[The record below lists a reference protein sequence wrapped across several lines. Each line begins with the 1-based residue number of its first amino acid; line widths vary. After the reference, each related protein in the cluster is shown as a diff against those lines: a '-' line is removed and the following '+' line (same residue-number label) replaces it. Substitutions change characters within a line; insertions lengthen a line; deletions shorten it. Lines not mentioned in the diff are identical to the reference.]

1 MDCHGSAAIRI
12 RQPTGRRVSSV
23 VNISMNACGAYS
35 VVLGM
40 RGSRIED
47 ERLLR
52 ALYASH
58 ARPLLVYVRR
68 LAGGDRELAEDIVQE
83 TLLRAWQH
91 AGDLDVELARP
102 WLFTVAR
109 RLIIDADR
117 SSRARPQQTPT
128 ELVEEAATRDEL
140 DAALDAC
147 LLVDALRALTPAHR
161 EVVVESFYRGHST
174 REIAARLN
182 IPDGTVRSRMFYAL
196 RALRL
201 ALLERGV
208 HSP

>member
-1 MDCHGSAAIRI
+1 MR
-12 RQPTGRRVSSV
+12 SSH
-23 VNISMNACGAYS
+23 
-35 VVLGM
+35 
-40 RGSRIED
+40 IE
-47 ERLLR
+47 EEQLLR

-58 ARPLLVYVRR
+58 ARPLLAYVQR
-68 LAGGDRELAEDIVQE
+68 LASGDRQLAEDIVQE

-91 AGDLDVELARP
+91 SGDLTAEEARP

-109 RLIIDADR
+109 RLAIDAER
-117 SSRARPQQTPT
+117 NRHARQSVARKAS
-128 ELVEEAATRDEL
+128 VEDSATRDEL

-147 LLVDALRALTPAHR
+147 LLADALDALAPPHR
-161 EVVVESFYRGHST
+161 EVIVEGFYQGHST

-182 IPDGTVRSRMFYAL
+182 IPNGTVRSRMFYAL

>member
-1 MDCHGSAAIRI
+1 MR
-12 RQPTGRRVSSV
+12 SSQ
-23 VNISMNACGAYS
+23 
-35 VVLGM
+35 
-40 RGSRIED
+40 IEE

-58 ARPLLVYVRR
+58 ARPLLTYVLR
-68 LAGGDRELAEDIVQE
+68 LAGGDRQLAEDIVQE

-91 AGDLDVELARP
+91 SDDLTADEVRP
-102 WLFTVAR
+102 WLCTVAR
-109 RLIIDADR
+109 RLVIDAER
-117 SSRARPQQTPT
+117 SRQARPTVT
-128 ELVEEAATRDEL
+128 HAASVEDSATRDEL

-147 LLVDALRALTPAHR
+147 LLADALDALAPPHR
-161 EVVVESFYRGHST
+161 EVIVEGFYQGRST

-182 IPDGTVRSRMFYAL
+182 IPNGTVRSRMCYAL

>member
-1 MDCHGSAAIRI
+1 
-12 RQPTGRRVSSV
+12 
-23 VNISMNACGAYS
+23 MNAGRAGC
-35 VVLGM
+35 VVEGM
-40 RGSRIED
+40 RGGRIED

-58 ARPLLVYVRR
+58 ARPLLTYVRR
-68 LAGGDRELAEDIVQE
+68 LAGGDRQLAEDIVQE

-91 AGDLDVELARP
+91 ADDLEDVELARP

-117 SSRARPQQTPT
+117 NRRARPQRTQ
-128 ELVEEAATRDEL
+128 AASMDEPSGQDEL

-147 LLVDALRALTPAHR
+147 LLADALSAITPAHR
-161 EVVVESFYRGHST
+161 EVIIESFYRGGT
-174 REIAARLN
+174 TGEVAARLN
-182 IPDGTVRSRMFYAL
+182 IPSGTVRSRMFYAL

>member
-1 MDCHGSAAIRI
+1 MCSS
-12 RQPTGRRVSSV
+12 RV
-23 VNISMNACGAYS
+23 
-35 VVLGM
+35 
-40 RGSRIED
+40 ED

-58 ARPLLVYVRR
+58 ARPLLAYVQR
-68 LAGGDRELAEDIVQE
+68 LLGGDRQRAEDIVQE

-91 AGDLDVELARP
+91 ADDLTVEKARP

-109 RLIIDADR
+109 RLAIDANRNRRNWPEDI
-117 SSRARPQQTPT
+117 ST
-128 ELVEEAATRDEL
+128 ATVDDVSTSDDL

-147 LLVDALRALTPAHR
+147 LLADALGALTKAHQ
-161 EVVVESFYRGHST
+161 EVLIEGFYAGRST

-182 IPDGTVRSRMFYAL
+182 IPNGTVRSRMFYAL

-208 HSP
+208 RQP

>member
-1 MDCHGSAAIRI
+1 
-12 RQPTGRRVSSV
+12 
-23 VNISMNACGAYS
+23 
-35 VVLGM
+35 M
-40 RGSRIED
+40 RGIRTED

-58 ARPLLVYVRR
+58 ARPLLVYAQR
-68 LAGGDRELAEDIVQE
+68 LTRGDRQLAEDIVQE

-91 AGDLDVELARP
+91 AADLTVERARP

-109 RLIIDADR
+109 RLVIDAER
-117 SSRARPQQTPT
+117 SRRARPGQVGAEPLEESPT
-128 ELVEEAATRDEL
+128 QDDEL

-147 LLVDALRALTPAHR
+147 LVADALGALTPAHR
-161 EVVVESFYRGHST
+161 EVIVEGFYRGRST

-201 ALLERGV
+201 ALAERGV

>member
-1 MDCHGSAAIRI
+1 
-12 RQPTGRRVSSV
+12 
-23 VNISMNACGAYS
+23 
-35 VVLGM
+35 M
-40 RGSRIED
+40 RGIRTED

-58 ARPLLVYVRR
+58 ARPLLAYVQR
-68 LAGGDRELAEDIVQE
+68 LAGGDRQLAEDIVQE

-91 AGDLDVELARP
+91 AGDLTVELARP
-102 WLFTVAR
+102 WLFTVAK

-117 SSRARPQQTPT
+117 SRRARPPQADVDPADESSTP
-128 ELVEEAATRDEL
+128 DEL

-147 LLVDALRALTPAHR
+147 LVADALGALTPAHR
-161 EVVVESFYRGHST
+161 EVIVEGFYRGRST
-174 REIAARLN
+174 REIATRLN

-201 ALLERGV
+201 ALAERGV

>member
-1 MDCHGSAAIRI
+1 MR
-12 RQPTGRRVSSV
+12 
-23 VNISMNACGAYS
+23 CGH
-35 VVLGM
+35 
-40 RGSRIED
+40 IEE

-58 ARPLLVYVRR
+58 ARPLLTYVQR
-68 LAGGDRELAEDIVQE
+68 LAGGDRQLAEDIVQE

-91 AGDLDVELARP
+91 SGDLTAEEARP

-109 RLIIDADR
+109 RLLIDAER
-117 SSRARPQQTPT
+117 SRQTRNSVT
-128 ELVEEAATRDEL
+128 HMASMDSATRDEL

-147 LLVDALRALTPAHR
+147 LLADALDALAPPHR
-161 EVVVESFYRGHST
+161 EVIVEGYYQGRST

-182 IPDGTVRSRMFYAL
+182 IPNGTVRSRMFYAL

>member
-1 MDCHGSAAIRI
+1 
-12 RQPTGRRVSSV
+12 
-23 VNISMNACGAYS
+23 
-35 VVLGM
+35 M

-47 ERLLR
+47 ERVLR

-58 ARPLLVYVRR
+58 ARPLLMYVQR
-68 LAGGDRELAEDIVQE
+68 LAGGDRQLAEDIVQE

-91 AGDLDVELARP
+91 AGDLDVEMARP

-109 RLIIDADR
+109 RLIIDAER
-117 SSRARPQQTPT
+117 SRRARPQQAQATP
-128 ELVEEAATRDEL
+128 VEEASTHDEL

-147 LLVDALRALTPAHR
+147 LLLDALGALTPVHR
-161 EVVVESFYRGHST
+161 EVIVESFYRGRST
-174 REIAARLN
+174 REIGARLN

>member
-1 MDCHGSAAIRI
+1 
-12 RQPTGRRVSSV
+12 
-23 VNISMNACGAYS
+23 
-35 VVLGM
+35 
-40 RGSRIED
+40 
-47 ERLLR
+47 
-52 ALYASH
+52 
-58 ARPLLVYVRR
+58 VYVRR
-68 LAGGDRELAEDIVQE
+68 LAGGDRQLAEDIVQE

-91 AGDLDVELARP
+91 AGDLDVERARP

-117 SSRARPQQTPT
+117 GRRARPQQTPVAF
-128 ELVEEAATRDEL
+128 VEESSTRDEL

-147 LLVDALRALTPAHR
+147 LLLDALGALAPAHR
-161 EVVVESFYRGHST
+161 EVIVESFYRGRST

-182 IPDGTVRSRMFYAL
+182 VPDGTVRSRMFYAL

-208 HSP
+208 DSP

>member
-1 MDCHGSAAIRI
+1 
-12 RQPTGRRVSSV
+12 
-23 VNISMNACGAYS
+23 
-35 VVLGM
+35 M
-40 RGSRIED
+40 RGIRTED

-58 ARPLLVYVRR
+58 ARPLLAYVQR
-68 LAGGDRELAEDIVQE
+68 LAGGDRQLAEDIVQE

-91 AGDLDVELARP
+91 AGDLTVELARP

-109 RLIIDADR
+109 RLLIDTER
-117 SSRARPQQTPT
+117 SRRARPQPAG
-128 ELVEEAATRDEL
+128 EPVEEALTQDDEL

-147 LLVDALRALTPAHR
+147 LVADALGALTPAHR
-161 EVVVESFYRGHST
+161 EVIVEGFYRGRST
-174 REIAARLN
+174 REIAALLN

-201 ALLERGV
+201 ALAERGV
-208 HSP
+208 DSP

>member
-1 MDCHGSAAIRI
+1 MRI
-12 RQPTGRRVSSV
+12 G
-23 VNISMNACGAYS
+23 
-35 VVLGM
+35 
-40 RGSRIED
+40 RIED

-58 ARPLLVYVRR
+58 ARPLLAYVQR
-68 LAGGDRELAEDIVQE
+68 LAGGDRQLAEDIVQE

-91 AGDLDVELARP
+91 ADDLDVDLARP

-117 SSRARPQQTPT
+117 NRRARPQQTQAAS
-128 ELVEEAATRDEL
+128 VEELSGQDEL
-140 DAALDAC
+140 DATLDAFLVADALD
-147 LLVDALRALTPAHR
+147 ALTPAHR
-161 EVVVESFYRGHST
+161 EVIVESFYHGSTT

-182 IPDGTVRSRMFYAL
+182 VPDGTVRSRMFYAL

>member
-1 MDCHGSAAIRI
+1 
-12 RQPTGRRVSSV
+12 
-23 VNISMNACGAYS
+23 
-35 VVLGM
+35 M

-58 ARPLLVYVRR
+58 ARPLLVYVQR
-68 LAGGDRELAEDIVQE
+68 LAGGDRQLAEDIVQE

-117 SSRARPQQTPT
+117 SRRARPQPT
-128 ELVEEAATRDEL
+128 DATSVEESSTQDEL

-147 LLVDALRALTPAHR
+147 LLVDALGALTPAHR
-161 EVVVESFYRGHST
+161 EVIVESFYRDRST

-182 IPDGTVRSRMFYAL
+182 VPDGTVRSRMFYAL

>member
-1 MDCHGSAAIRI
+1 
-12 RQPTGRRVSSV
+12 
-23 VNISMNACGAYS
+23 
-35 VVLGM
+35 M
-40 RGSRIED
+40 RGSQTED

-58 ARPLLVYVRR
+58 ARPLLAYVQR
-68 LAGGDRELAEDIVQE
+68 LVRGNRQLAEDIVQE

-91 AGDLDVELARP
+91 AGDLTVEQARP

-117 SSRARPQQTPT
+117 SRRARPVETQTAS
-128 ELVEEAATRDEL
+128 VEESATRDEL

-147 LLVDALRALTPAHR
+147 LLADALDALTPPHR
-161 EVVVESFYRGHST
+161 EVIVEGFYHGRST

-208 HSP
+208 NSS

>member
-1 MDCHGSAAIRI
+1 MRSVAG
-12 RQPTGRRVSSV
+12 PTEQSV
-23 VNISMNACGAYS
+23 
-35 VVLGM
+35 
-40 RGSRIED
+40 E

-52 ALYASH
+52 ALYERH
-58 ARPLLVYVRR
+58 ARPLLAYVQRMVR
-68 LAGGDRELAEDIVQE
+68 GDRQLAEDIVQE

-91 AGDLDVELARP
+91 AGELTVERARP

-109 RLIIDADR
+109 RLIIDAER
-117 SSRARPQQTPT
+117 SRQVRPQQTHAVS
-128 ELVEEAATRDEL
+128 VEESATPDEL

-147 LLVDALRALTPAHR
+147 LLADALDALTPPHR
-161 EVVVESFYRGHST
+161 EVIVEGFYRGRST

>member
-1 MDCHGSAAIRI
+1 
-12 RQPTGRRVSSV
+12 
-23 VNISMNACGAYS
+23 
-35 VVLGM
+35 M
-40 RGSRIED
+40 RGIRTED

-58 ARPLLVYVRR
+58 ARPLLAYVQR
-68 LAGGDRELAEDIVQE
+68 LAGGDRQLAEDIVQE

-91 AGDLDVELARP
+91 AGDLTVELARP

-117 SSRARPQQTPT
+117 GRRARPQQTGADP
-128 ELVEEAATRDEL
+128 VEESATPDEL

-147 LLVDALRALTPAHR
+147 LVADALGALTPAHR
-161 EVVVESFYRGHST
+161 EVIVEGFYRGRST

-201 ALLERGV
+201 ALAERGV